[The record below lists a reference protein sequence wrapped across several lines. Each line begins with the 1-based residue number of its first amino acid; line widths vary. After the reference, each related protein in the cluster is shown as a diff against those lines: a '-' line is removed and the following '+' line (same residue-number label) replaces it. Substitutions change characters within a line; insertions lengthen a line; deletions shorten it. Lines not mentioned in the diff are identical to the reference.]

1 MTKELS
7 QKQRRTVPESEDR
20 SEKKKDDD
28 GKKTEKRKREETE
41 EEEEEDDSED
51 EDSEYVLGSDREW
64 RNFVEGRFISLDQLL
79 ERRFK
84 KVYEGLASL
93 SKKVDEMN
101 GWKKRKREEVEEA
114 EEVGENGEN
123 GEVNGGNKGDGDV
136 VME

>member
-20 SEKKKDDD
+20 SEKKKDED

-41 EEEEEDDSED
+41 EEEDDSED
-51 EDSEYVLGSDREW
+51 EDSEYFLGSDREW

-101 GWKKRKREEVEEA
+101 GRKKRRREEVEEA
-114 EEVGENGEN
+114 EEVGENGGD
-123 GEVNGGNKGDGDV
+123 GEVNGGDKGDGDV

>member
-20 SEKKKDDD
+20 SEKKDDD

-41 EEEEEDDSED
+41 EEEDDSED
-51 EDSEYVLGSDREW
+51 EDSEYFLGSDREW

-101 GWKKRKREEVEEA
+101 GRKKRRWEEVEEA

>member
-28 GKKTEKRKREETE
+28 GKKTEKQKREET

-51 EDSEYVLGSDREW
+51 EDSEYFLGSDREW

-101 GWKKRKREEVEEA
+101 GRKKRRREEVEEA
-114 EEVGENGEN
+114 EEVGENGGD
-123 GEVNGGNKGDGDV
+123 GEVNGGDKGDGDV